1 MILGWALLFV
11 FIWLVQFWGIRK
23 SFCIYFVFMLLD
35 TGIPLLPGFATLSF
49 ALAVFFF
56 AIFFIKRKNY
66 KKEKY
71 PLIGYSVLYAISMVL
86 SAYFSKLN
94 PHWIYVFK
102 TLIME
107 LLVPVLFYY
116 FVNDEKTCR
125 YLIRIFVVG
134 VFFVMINAGV
144 ELVTGEAYIQNII
157 SKFRGDGGALMVGVM
172 RYGMKRCQSV
182 FLHSTSFGYFCA
194 TLFSFFLL
202 SLYSKDVRRKVI
214 PSRKYRLV
222 LFLLLIGIF
231 LSGTRSA
238 MLLPIFPLVY
248 VYSLHARKDA
258 LWAIV
263 VGSAVMIVAV
273 FLGGETFSMIVDS
286 IVNSDAHGGS
296 SSSMREAQFAI
307 AMEYWSKSPF
317 LGYGPSSTFD
327 YFVLDNWRLLGAES
341 VWLPILLDYGA
352 LGCVSYLWGYF
363 SIFKLYSGKRM
374 LLFVFLLAVLLANT
388 MTSVP
393 GLRFNF
399 IICLG
404 FLLQRMHQYYLKK
417 NEGYDVG

>member
-1 MILGWALLFV
+1 MILGWTLFFV
-11 FIWLVQFWGIRK
+11 FIWLVQFKGIRK

-35 TGIPLLPGFATLSF
+35 TGIPLLPGIATLSF
-49 ALAVFFF
+49 SLVVLFSAF
-56 AIFFIKRKNY
+56 FFIKRKNY
-66 KKEKY
+66 KRGRY
-71 PLIGYSVLYAISMVL
+71 PLVQYSVLYAVSMML

-94 PHWIYVFK
+94 PHWIFVFK
-102 TLIME
+102 TLIIE
-107 LLVPVLFYY
+107 LFVPVLFYY
-116 FVNDEKTCR
+116 FVDNEKTCR
-125 YLIRIFVVG
+125 YLIRVLVVG
-134 VFFVMINAGV
+134 VFFVMINAGL
-144 ELVTGEAYIQNII
+144 ELVSGEAYIQNII
-157 SKFRGDGGALMVGVM
+157 SKFRGDNGASMVGVM

-182 FLHSTSFGYFCA
+182 FMHSTSFGYFCA

-202 SLYSKDVRRKVI
+202 SLYPKLVRQKI
-214 PSRKYRLV
+214 MSPRKYWLV
-222 LFLLLIGIF
+222 LFLLLVGVF

-258 LWAIV
+258 LWAIL
-263 VGSAVMIVAV
+263 VGSAVMAVAV
-273 FLGGETFSMIVDS
+273 FLGGETFSTIVDS

-296 SSSMREAQFAI
+296 SSSMREAQFTI
-307 AMEYWSKSPF
+307 ALEYWSKSPL
-317 LGYGPSSTFD
+317 LGHGPSSTFD
-327 YFVLDNWRLLGAES
+327 YFVSDNWRLLGAES

-352 LGCVSYLWGYF
+352 LGCVCYLYGYF
-363 SIFKLYSGKRM
+363 SIFRIYSGNKM

-404 FLLQRMHQYYLKK
+404 ILLERMNQFYLKK
-417 NEGYDVG
+417 G